1 MIINNVNTIV
11 KVIKIVFLN
20 LQVQIQVQKSVKVQ
34 EVFLN
39 KIRDHVKNLENEN
52 KIIDKK
58 IIVGTKIM
66 KEVVKRTIIITG
78 IKIEIRIIEIDKDK
92 DLKIKINE
100 KNQGRNKE

>member
-1 MIINNVNTIV
+1 
-11 KVIKIVFLN
+11 
-20 LQVQIQVQKSVKVQ
+20 
-34 EVFLN
+34 
-39 KIRDHVKNLENEN
+39 LENEN